1 MLLDCY
7 PFLQRVGVLED
18 ELQEKKG
25 IMVEEIWSVHQEK
38 PKTSKRI
45 KTGRFGW
52 SPVNYKATFTYTKQK
67 IHICML

>member
-25 IMVEEIWSVHQEK
+25 FMVEEIWSVHQEK
-38 PKTSKRI
+38 PKTSKR
-45 KTGRFGW
+45 
-52 SPVNYKATFTYTKQK
+52 VNGLKRVG
-67 IHICML
+67 LVGGP